1 LKKFLL
7 FLFLAF
13 LGLVIFWANTNTM
26 PTVVRDIYRFPLGD
40 KIGHFVIYGT
50 LAYLLT
56 WAMPFRRVSIGRF
69 SLPLGV
75 VIAIMVA
82 SLEEFSQIF
91 IIRRNAD
98 VLDLLAG
105 YLGIYASTWIPCM
118 PVGQI
123 DNLSH
128 TKKDSP

>member
-1 LKKFLL
+1 L

-26 PTVVRDIYRFPLGD
+26 PTALRDIYRFPLGD

-56 WAMPFRRVSIGRF
+56 WAMPFRRISVGRF

-75 VIAIMVA
+75 VIAIIDCHA
-82 SLEEFSQIF
+82 SKNSARYF
-91 IIRRNAD
+91 ILRRNAD
-98 VLDLLAG
+98 MFDLLAG
-105 YLGIYASTWIPCM
+105 YLGIYASTWIPCARE
-118 PVGQI
+118 
-123 DNLSH
+123 
-128 TKKDSP
+128 K